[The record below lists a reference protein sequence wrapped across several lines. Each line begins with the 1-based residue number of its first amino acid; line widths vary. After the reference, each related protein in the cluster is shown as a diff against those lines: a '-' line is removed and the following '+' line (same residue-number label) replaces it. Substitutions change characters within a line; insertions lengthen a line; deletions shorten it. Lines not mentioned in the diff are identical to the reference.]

1 MKSQD
6 LISSDT
12 FSLKGIYK
20 KIVLLTKDEFW
31 KKKIKLTEGF
41 FLFKYK

>member
-1 MKSQD
+1 MSTLRILEKKMKSQD

-20 KIVLLTKDEFW
+20 KIVLLTKDEF
-31 KKKIKLTEGF
+31 
-41 FLFKYK
+41 